1 MAEVQIQDKS
11 FVSFISNESIY
22 IEISRL
28 AALVNKEFKGEKVIF
43 VAVLNGAFMFA
54 SDLVKEIK
62 LDCEITFV
70 KVCSYK
76 GTETTGRVDELI
88 GLTKSLTNENVIILE
103 DIVDTG
109 ITMDKIY
116 KIIELEEPKTIKVCT
131 LLYKREAHKGKVKPD
146 YVAFEIENKFVVG
159 YGLDYNE
166 EGRNFKE
173 IYQIKQY

>member
-1 MAEVQIQDKS
+1 MTEVQIQDKS
-11 FVSFISNESIY
+11 FISFIDNESIC
-22 IEISRL
+22 IEINRL
-28 AALVNKEFKGEKVIF
+28 ATQINKEFRGEKVIF

-54 SDLVKEIK
+54 SDLVKEIE

-70 KVCSYK
+70 KVSSYK

-88 GLTKSLTNENVIILE
+88 GLTKSLANENVIILE

-131 LLYKREAHKGKVKPD
+131 LLYKREAHKGKVIPD